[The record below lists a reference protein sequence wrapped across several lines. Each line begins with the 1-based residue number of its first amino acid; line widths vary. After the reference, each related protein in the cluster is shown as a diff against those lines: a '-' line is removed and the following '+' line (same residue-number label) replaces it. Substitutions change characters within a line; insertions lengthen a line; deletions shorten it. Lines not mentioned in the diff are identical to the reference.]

1 MYRDYMGTR
10 NCLANLLLT
19 QKLAQVC
26 GDGNV
31 IIFIQKHSVEP
42 QFNVIAFL

>member
-19 QKLAQVC
+19 QKLAQV
-26 GDGNV
+26 GGGGNI

-42 QFNVIAFL
+42 QFNVIVFL